1 MMELNSNQWNVVVYM
16 DSDWRNVVVY
26 MDSDW
31 RNVVVYY
38 CAAATWQTVIRTR
51 NSTGLDSK
59 ISNLTT
65 TMQPQI
71 QQSNY

>member
-1 MMELNSNQWNVVVYM
+1 MERGGVYGLGLAE
-16 DSDWRNVVVY
+16 RGGVY
-26 MDSDW
+26 GLGLAERGGVLLCGGD
-31 RNVVVYY
+31 V
-38 CAAATWQTVIRTR
+38 TIVIRTR

>member
-1 MMELNSNQWNVVVYM
+1 MVELNSDWWNVMVYM
-16 DSDWRNVVVY
+16 NSDWRNVVVY

-51 NSTGLDSK
+51 NSTG
-59 ISNLTT
+59 TRR
-65 TMQPQI
+65 
-71 QQSNY
+71 

>member
-1 MMELNSNQWNVVVYM
+1 MERGGVYGLELAE
-16 DSDWRNVVVY
+16 RGGVY
-26 MDSDW
+26 GLGLAE
-31 RNVVVYY
+31 RGGVY

-51 NSTGLDSK
+51 NSTRLDSK